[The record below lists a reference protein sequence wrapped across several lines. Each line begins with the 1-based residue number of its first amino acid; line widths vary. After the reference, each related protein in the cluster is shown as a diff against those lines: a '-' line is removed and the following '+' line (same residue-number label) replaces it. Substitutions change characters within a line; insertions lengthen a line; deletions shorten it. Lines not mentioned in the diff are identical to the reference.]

1 MNHQA
6 NPSPETLIDGHLDGN
21 LTPDETALLNDW
33 ILADPA
39 NALAFGRR
47 VRLHSQLRDLAFQTT
62 LEPENLATPPQ
73 PRRRWRRL
81 PLAGALV
88 VVVAMTAWALLL
100 QPATAARELDRL
112 IAANT
117 AEGAATDRTYRI
129 RNLDAIPEAHDPKRP
144 PIDGATLR
152 VRAPDNYVLVRSQPD
167 GSRWITGS
175 DGETGWSV
183 PPDGQGAVRVSR
195 DSMRFRG
202 PVPGHQT
209 GIPFANLPADLA
221 HLRITYDLTLLPGSP
236 EGWKGLLARK
246 RSTWDRGPREVEIR
260 FDSRT
265 GIVHKMTFHGM
276 PKARGGPDSVMVELV
291 GQESLDSAYFHH
303 EFHHAANRKVVF
315 ED

>member
-1 MNHQA
+1 MSHQA

-117 AEGAATDRTYRI
+117 AEAAATDRTYRI

-152 VRAPDNYVLVRSQPD
+152 VRAPDNDVLVRSQPD

-183 PPDGQGAVRVSR
+183 
-195 DSMRFRG
+195 G

-221 HLRITYDLTLLPGSP
+221 HLRITYDLTLLPVSP
-236 EGWKGLLARK
+236 EGLNGLLARK

>member
-1 MNHQA
+1 MSHQT
-6 NPSPETLIDGHLDGN
+6 NPSPEALIDGHLDGI
-21 LTPDETALLNDW
+21 LTSDETSLLNEW
-33 ILADPA
+33 IQADPA
-39 NALAFGRR
+39 NALAFSRR
-47 VRLHSQLRDLAFQTT
+47 VRLHSHLRDLAFQTT
-62 LEPENLATPPQ
+62 LEPENLTTPPK
-73 PRRRWRRL
+73 PRHRWPHLR
-81 PLAGALV
+81 LAGALV
-88 VVVAMTAWALLL
+88 ITVAMAAWALFL
-100 QPATAARELDRL
+100 QPVSAARELDRL

-117 AEGAATDRTYRI
+117 AEAAAIDRTYRI
-129 RNLDAIPEAHDPKRP
+129 RSLDEIPEAPDPKRP
-144 PIDGATLR
+144 PIDGATLW
-152 VRAPDNYVLVRSQPD
+152 VRAPDNYVLIRSQTD

-195 DSMRFRG
+195 DPMRFRG

-221 HLRITYDLTLLPGSP
+221 QLRNTYDLTLLKVSP

-265 GIVHKMTFHGM
+265 GIIHRMTFHGM

-291 GQESLDSAYFHH
+291 GMESLDPVYFRH
-303 EFHHAANRKVVF
+303 EFHHAANRRVVW

>member
-1 MNHQA
+1 MSHQ
-6 NPSPETLIDGHLDGN
+6 PKPYPEALIDGHLDGI
-21 LTPDETALLNDW
+21 LTADETTLLNDW
-33 ILADPA
+33 IQADPA
-39 NALAFGRR
+39 NALIFSRR

-62 LEPENLATPPQ
+62 LEPENLTTPPK

-81 PLAGALV
+81 PLAGVLV
-88 VVVAMTAWALLL
+88 ITVAMTAWALLL
-100 QPATAARELDRL
+100 QPASAARELDRL

-117 AEGAATDRTYRI
+117 AGVATADRTYRI
-129 RNLDAIPEAHDPKRP
+129 RSLDEIPEAPDPKRP

-152 VRAPDNYVLVRSQPD
+152 VRAPDNYVLVRSQTD

-195 DSMRFRG
+195 DPMRFRG

-221 HLRITYDLTLLPGSP
+221 HLRITYDLTLLPVSP

-265 GIVHKMTFHGM
+265 GIIHQMTFHGM
-276 PKARGGPDSVMVELV
+276 PKARGGPDRVMVELV
-291 GQESLDSAYFHH
+291 GQERLDPVYFHH

>member
-1 MNHQA
+1 MSHQ
-6 NPSPETLIDGHLDGN
+6 PKPYPEALIDGHLDGI
-21 LTPDETALLNDW
+21 LTADETTLLNDW
-33 ILADPA
+33 IQADPA
-39 NALAFGRR
+39 NALIFSRR

-62 LEPENLATPPQ
+62 LEPENLTTPPK

-81 PLAGALV
+81 PLAGVLV
-88 VVVAMTAWALLL
+88 ITVAMTAWALLL
-100 QPATAARELDRL
+100 QPASAARELDRL

-117 AEGAATDRTYRI
+117 AEAATADRTYRI
-129 RNLDAIPEAHDPKRP
+129 RSLDEIPEAPDPKRP

-152 VRAPDNYVLVRSQPD
+152 VRAPDNYVLVRSQTD

-195 DSMRFRG
+195 DPMRFRG

-221 HLRITYDLTLLPGSP
+221 HLRITYDLTLLPVSP

-265 GIVHKMTFHGM
+265 GIIHQMTFHGM
-276 PKARGGPDSVMVELV
+276 PKARGGPDRVMVELV
-291 GQESLDSAYFHH
+291 GQERLDPVYFHH